1 MSDLTY
7 SIHTRG
13 VHSGQTDL
21 RLVAEL
27 DLDVECQTAL
37 FGLRVRPEL
46 TGWRVRL
53 GSRRAP

>member
-53 GSRRAP
+53 